1 MGTEEMRIGE
11 LSDRTGA
18 SARSIRYYER
28 QGLLGADRTSSGQ
41 RVFRPDAVQRVALIR
56 RLLDAGLNS
65 RSIADVLPC
74 ITDPSIRT
82 PYLARRLGQE
92 RARILAEIDQLSRTA
107 ESLDEVIDEISIL
120 PEGQRS

>member
-1 MGTEEMRIGE
+1 MRIGE
-11 LSDRTGA
+11 LSDRTGV

-56 RLLDAGLNS
+56 RLLDAGLGS

-107 ESLDEVIDEISIL
+107 EALDEVIDEISIV
-120 PEGQRS
+120 PEAHRP

>member
-1 MGTEEMRIGE
+1 MRTGEMRIGE
-11 LSDRTGA
+11 LSERTGA
-18 SARSIRYYER
+18 SVRSIRYYEG

-41 RVFRPDAVQRVALIR
+41 RVFRADAVQRVALIR

-107 ESLDEVIDEISIL
+107 EALDEVIDEISIV
-120 PEGQRS
+120 PEVDHS